1 MQNMT
6 PFEKVAIRSF
16 NFAQNLANSAAADA
30 MCEAIMLVDSMPGKK
45 GKKARKDGI
54 LILTAFAIDE

>member
-1 MQNMT
+1 MQNVT

-30 MCEAIMLVDSMPGKK
+30 MCEAILLVDNMPGKK
-45 GKKARKDGI
+45 GTKARKDGLVI
-54 LILTAFAIDE
+54 LNAFAIEE